1 MAKCK
6 VCGNELVKKK
16 TKSGEVVLYCTDCKK
31 IYKLKA
37 KADEAEKKVNE
48 EEEEEEEEEAPKKVV
63 AKKLPEKPAPVEE
76 EDDEEEEEEAPK
88 AAPIPVIAKEAPKAA
103 PAPVAAPVA
112 PAAPAVDPAQLAAIA
127 DSLSGID
134 ASLKSLLKIFNNIYK
149 S

>member
-37 KADEAEKKVNE
+37 KADEAEKKAK
-48 EEEEEEEEEAPKKVV
+48 EEEEEEEAPKKVV
-63 AKKLPEKPAPVEE
+63 AKKLPEAPVKE
-76 EDDEEEEEEAPK
+76 EDDDEEEEEAPK

-103 PAPVAAPVA
+103 PVAAA
-112 PAAPAVDPAQLAAIA
+112 SVDPAQLAAIA
-127 DSLSGID
+127 ESLSGID
-134 ASLKSLLKIFNNIYK
+134 ASLKGLLKIFSNIYK
-149 S
+149 A

>member
-37 KADEAEKKVNE
+37 KADEAEKKAKE

-63 AKKLPEKPAPVEE
+63 AKKLPEAPVNEE
-76 EDDEEEEEEAPK
+76 EDDEEEEEAPK

-103 PAPVAAPVA
+103 PAAAA
-112 PAAPAVDPAQLAAIA
+112 SVDPAQLAAIA
-127 DSLSGID
+127 ESLSGID
-134 ASLKSLLKIFNNIYK
+134 ASLKGLLKIFSNIYK
-149 S
+149 A

>member
-37 KADEAEKKVNE
+37 KADEAEKKAKE

-63 AKKLPEKPAPVEE
+63 AKKLPEAPVEE
-76 EDDEEEEEEAPK
+76 EDDEEEEEAPK

-103 PAPVAAPVA
+103 PAAAA
-112 PAAPAVDPAQLAAIA
+112 SVDPAQLAAIA
-127 DSLSGID
+127 ESLSGID
-134 ASLKSLLKIFNNIYK
+134 ASLKGLLKIFSNIYK
-149 S
+149 A

>member
-37 KADEAEKKVNE
+37 KAEETAKKAAE

-63 AKKLPEKPAPVEE
+63 AAKKVPAAPAPVEE
-76 EDDEEEEEEAPK
+76 DDDEEEEAPK

-103 PAPVAAPVA
+103 PA
-112 PAAPAVDPAQLAAIA
+112 APAVDAAQLAAIA
-127 DSLSGID
+127 ESLSGID

>member
-37 KADEAEKKVNE
+37 KADEAEKKAK
-48 EEEEEEEEEAPKKVV
+48 EEEEEEEAPKKVV
-63 AKKLPEKPAPVEE
+63 AKKLPEAPVKE
-76 EDDEEEEEEAPK
+76 EDDDEEEEEAPK

-103 PAPVAAPVA
+103 PVAAA
-112 PAAPAVDPAQLAAIA
+112 PSVDPAQLAAIA
-127 DSLSGID
+127 ESLSGID
-134 ASLKSLLKIFNNIYK
+134 ASLKGLLKIFSNIYK
-149 S
+149 A

>member
-37 KADEAEKKVNE
+37 KADEAEKKVKE
-48 EEEEEEEEEAPKKVV
+48 EEDEEEEEEAPKKVV
-63 AKKLPEKPAPVEE
+63 AKKLPEALVEE

-88 AAPIPVIAKEAPKAA
+88 AAPIPVIAKEAPRLL
-103 PAPVAAPVA
+103 
-112 PAAPAVDPAQLAAIA
+112 QL
-127 DSLSGID
+127 
-134 ASLKSLLKIFNNIYK
+134 LLLQLLIQLN
-149 S
+149 

>member
-63 AKKLPEKPAPVEE
+63 AAKKLPEKPAPA
-76 EDDEEEEEEAPK
+76 EDDDDEEEEEAPK

-103 PAPVAAPVA
+103 PAAAPVA
-112 PAAPAVDPAQLAAIA
+112 AAPAVDPAQLAAIA
-127 DSLSGID
+127 ESLSGID
-134 ASLKSLLKIFNNIYK
+134 ASLKGLLKIFSNIYK
-149 S
+149 A

>member
-37 KADEAEKKVNE
+37 KADEAEKKAK
-48 EEEEEEEEEAPKKVV
+48 EEEEEEEAPKKVV
-63 AKKLPEKPAPVEE
+63 AKKLPEAPVEE
-76 EDDEEEEEEAPK
+76 EDDEEEEEAPK

-103 PAPVAAPVA
+103 PAAAA
-112 PAAPAVDPAQLAAIA
+112 SVDPAQLAAIA
-127 DSLSGID
+127 ESLSGID
-134 ASLKSLLKIFNNIYK
+134 ASLKGLLKIFSNIYK
-149 S
+149 A

>member
-37 KADEAEKKVNE
+37 KADEAEKKVKE

-63 AKKLPEKPAPVEE
+63 AKKVPEAPAKVE
-76 EDDEEEEEEAPK
+76 EDDDEEEEAPK

-103 PAPVAAPVA
+103 PVAA
-112 PAAPAVDPAQLAAIA
+112 AAPAVDPAQLTAIA
-127 DSLSGID
+127 DSLAGID
-134 ASLKSLLKIFNNIYK
+134 ASLKNLLKIFNNIYK

>member
-37 KADEAEKKVNE
+37 KADEAEKKVKE

-63 AKKLPEKPAPVEE
+63 AKKLPEAPVEE

-103 PAPVAAPVA
+103 PAAAPVA
-112 PAAPAVDPAQLAAIA
+112 TAPSVDPAQLAAIA
-127 DSLSGID
+127 ESISGID
-134 ASLKSLLKIFNNIYK
+134 ASLKGLLKIFSNIYK
-149 S
+149 A

>member
-37 KADEAEKKVNE
+37 KADEAEKKAK
-48 EEEEEEEEEAPKKVV
+48 EEEEEEEAPKKVV
-63 AKKLPEKPAPVEE
+63 AKKLPEAPVNEE
-76 EDDEEEEEEAPK
+76 EDDEEEEEAPK

-103 PAPVAAPVA
+103 PVAAA
-112 PAAPAVDPAQLAAIA
+112 SVDPAQLAAIA
-127 DSLSGID
+127 ESLSGID
-134 ASLKSLLKIFNNIYK
+134 ASLKGLLKIFSNIYK
-149 S
+149 A

>member
-1 MAKCK
+1 MAMCK

-37 KADEAEKKVNE
+37 KADEAEKKVKE

-63 AKKLPEKPAPVEE
+63 AKKLPEAPVEE

-103 PAPVAAPVA
+103 PAAAPVA
-112 PAAPAVDPAQLAAIA
+112 TAPSVDPAQLAAIA
-127 DSLSGID
+127 ESLSGID
-134 ASLKSLLKIFNNIYK
+134 ASLKGLLKIFSNIYK
-149 S
+149 A

>member
-37 KADEAEKKVNE
+37 KAEETEKKAAE

-63 AKKLPEKPAPVEE
+63 AKKVPEKPAPVEE
-76 EDDEEEEEEAPK
+76 DDDEEEAPK

-103 PAPVAAPVA
+103 PAAAPVA
-112 PAAPAVDPAQLAAIA
+112 AAPAVDPAQLAAIA
-127 DSLSGID
+127 ESLSGID

>member
-37 KADEAEKKVNE
+37 KADEAEKKVKE

-63 AKKLPEKPAPVEE
+63 AKKLPEAPVKEE

-103 PAPVAAPVA
+103 PVAAA
-112 PAAPAVDPAQLAAIA
+112 PSVDPAQLAAIA
-127 DSLSGID
+127 ESLSGID
-134 ASLKSLLKIFNNIYK
+134 ASLKGLLKIFSNIYK
-149 S
+149 A